1 MKLRM
6 NRDGLKLLSPTVNII
21 VCELRFSRG
30 WSCRDT
36 LYMQRNIPLPNKF
49 INKEH
54 FAVPGGCIAV
64 GKSLQTFSCVTLY
77 QIIALEIPEDF

>member
-36 LYMQRNIPLPNKF
+36 LYTQRNIPIHNKF
-49 INKEH
+49 INKKH
-54 FAVPGGCIAV
+54 FAVPGGYTVI
-64 GKSLQTFSCVTLY
+64 GKSWQTFNCVTLY
-77 QIIALEIPEDF
+77 QIALEIPDDF